1 LACSS
6 INTGAAEYSLT
17 CAPVSAQALA
27 KPFSALST
35 ISSSPKALMKCFVR
49 PVMTNLYGFLLVN
62 FTVSPIMYRHNPQD
76 VEITIA

>member
-1 LACSS
+1 
-6 INTGAAEYSLT
+6 
-17 CAPVSAQALA
+17 
-27 KPFSALST
+27 
-35 ISSSPKALMKCFVR
+35 MKCFVR